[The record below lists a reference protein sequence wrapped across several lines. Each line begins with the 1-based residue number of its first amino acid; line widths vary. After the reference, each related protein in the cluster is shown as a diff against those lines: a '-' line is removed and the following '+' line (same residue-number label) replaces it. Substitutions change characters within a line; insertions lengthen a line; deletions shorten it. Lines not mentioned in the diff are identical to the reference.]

1 MKVRI
6 SYDPS
11 TEKDAAAALEGTLR
25 ERFAFVRIH
34 QGKADGSSVLLHLT
48 GKRPVLPTD

>member
-6 SYDPS
+6 SFDPS

-34 QGKADGSSVLLHLT
+34 QGKATGEGILLHFT
-48 GKRPVLPTD
+48 GKRPRTPNG